1 MTPHDRRNM
10 SNGSMPPH
18 DKRRFRGSGATVGAY
33 LGLSIGFLIQLM
45 AASET
50 PEQFHSDQAILF
62 VIAMVIAGYAVGWL
76 LGPAIARLLGEA

>member
-1 MTPHDRRNM
+1 MRQPNRGNM
-10 SNGSMPPH
+10 SDGNRPTG

-62 VIAMVIAGYAVGWL
+62 VVALVIAGYAAGWL
-76 LGPAIARLLGEA
+76 LGPAIARLFGEA

>member
-1 MTPHDRRNM
+1 MRRDDRDNVRD
-10 SNGSMPPH
+10 GRRPTG
-18 DKRRFRGSGATVGAY
+18 DKRRFRGTGATVGAY

-76 LGPAIARLLGEA
+76 LGPAIARLLGET

>member
-1 MTPHDRRNM
+1 MRQPNRGNM
-10 SNGSMPPH
+10 SDGSRPTG
-18 DKRRFRGSGATVGAY
+18 DRRRFRGSGATAGAY

-50 PEQFHSDQAILF
+50 PEQFHSNQAILF
-62 VIAMVIAGYAVGWL
+62 VIVLVIAGYAIGWL

>member
-1 MTPHDRRNM
+1 MRQDNRGNM
-10 SNGSMPPH
+10 SDGNRPTS
-18 DKRRFRGSGATVGAY
+18 DRRRFRGSGATVGAY
-33 LGLSIGFLIQLM
+33 LFLSIGFLIQLM

>member
-1 MTPHDRRNM
+1 MRQDGRRNM
-10 SNGSMPPH
+10 SNGSIPPH
-18 DKRRFRGSGATVGAY
+18 DKRRFRGSGATVGGY
-33 LGLSIGFLIQLM
+33 LGLAVGFLIQLM

-62 VIAMVIAGYAVGWL
+62 VVVLVIAGYVAGWL